1 MKIMS
6 TSTEKQKG
14 LLTHQLKVKQRY
26 NTNTATT
33 NKWVSSIYCHAKIR
47 MVMRDKL
54 NVKTCFTHK
63 ELLDKAIKKNCH
75 EHFGIL
81 KNIKFEQSSSKK
93 LGFICF
99 NESPLKMMNNAF
111 YFILKVFLFLRDL
124 QFCPDFFGYV
134 GKRLDKES

>member
-81 KNIKFEQSSSKK
+81 KNIKFELSSSKK

-99 NESPLKMMNNAF
+99 NEHSLKMMNTAF
-111 YFILKVFLFLRDL
+111 YFILFIFVL
-124 QFCPDFFGYV
+124 
-134 GKRLDKES
+134 KRLTILS

>member
-1 MKIMS
+1 
-6 TSTEKQKG
+6 
-14 LLTHQLKVKQRY
+14 
-26 NTNTATT
+26 
-33 NKWVSSIYCHAKIR
+33 
-47 MVMRDKL
+47 MRDKL

-81 KNIKFEQSSSKK
+81 KNIKFELSSSKK

-111 YFILKVFLFLRDL
+111 YFILKAFLFLRDL

-134 GKRLDKES
+134 GKQLYKKAMVNFKIYDITNWETNNYNTHIAQHTKM